1 MAGLEKGLAVIACFD
16 GAHRQLSIAEI
27 AAMTGLS
34 RAAAR
39 RCLLTLTASH
49 YATYDG
55 KFFRLTARVLRLG
68 YAYLASS
75 PLPQIL
81 QPFLEQL
88 SEEMHE
94 SASASILEGH
104 EIIYIARSA
113 QKRIMSVGLSV
124 GARLP
129 AYCTSMGR
137 MLLAALPA
145 DEARQRVLAA
155 QPVPLTRHTLTETDA
170 IMGRIHQASAQG
182 WALVDQELEIGL
194 ISMAVPVIDS
204 GGRTVAAMNISGQSQ
219 RMSARDMTER
229 FLPRMHALQR
239 QIQPLLP

>member
-1 MAGLEKGLAVIACFD
+1 MSLTSATSAGQSQVAERDLMAGLEKGLAVIACFD
-16 GAHRQLSIAEI
+16 GAHQQLTIAEVS
-27 AAMTGLS
+27 AMTGLS

-88 SEEMHE
+88 SEETHE

-113 QKRIMSVGLSV
+113 QKRIMSVGLSI

-137 MLLAALPA
+137 MLLSALPA
-145 DEARQRVLAA
+145 EEARQRVLAA
-155 QPVPLTRHTLTETDA
+155 RPVPLTGHTLTETGA
-170 IMGRIHQASAQG
+170 VMARVHQAAAQG

-194 ISMAVPVIDS
+194 ISIA
-204 GGRTVAAMNISGQSQ
+204 
-219 RMSARDMTER
+219 
-229 FLPRMHALQR
+229 
-239 QIQPLLP
+239 